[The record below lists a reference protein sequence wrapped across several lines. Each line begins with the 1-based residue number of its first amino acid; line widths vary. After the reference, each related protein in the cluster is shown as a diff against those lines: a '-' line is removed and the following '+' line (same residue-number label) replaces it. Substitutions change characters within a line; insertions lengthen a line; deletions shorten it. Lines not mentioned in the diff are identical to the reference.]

1 MTFVG
6 IDVSKSSLDAAAIM
20 ETGEVE
26 QRPFTN
32 DPTGHTQLMAWL
44 TGFPDRL
51 VTLEATGSYHQ
62 RLSAVLQEARE
73 HVSVLNPAQVSYFA
87 KSQARRNK
95 TDRVDALMLAVYGKE
110 RRPAPSLA
118 TNTGLQSLA
127 RELNALQEDITRLKN
142 RLEAAEHGLTHPEV
156 AASIK
161 RRIAALEEEKAA
173 LQKNLEREARC
184 VYERDLTLLES
195 IPGIGTRSAC
205 LFLAE
210 VGDIRRFPSAPKLV
224 AFAGLSPMEVRSG
237 SSVNKQTR
245 ISRLGS
251 SALRRILYM
260 PGLVGIRHNP
270 ILKAF
275 YERLV
280 AKGKNKKA
288 ALLACVAKLLR
299 IMYGVLIHQ
308 RPFDATYTA
317 G

>member
-1 MTFVG
+1 MTFIG
-6 IDVSKSSLDAAAIM
+6 IDVSKAMLDAAAILD
-20 ETGEVE
+20 TAVVVE
-26 QRPFTN
+26 RSFTN
-32 DPTGHTQLMAWL
+32 NPAGRAQVLAWAAS
-44 TGFPDRL
+44 FPVRHI
-51 VTLEATGSYHQ
+51 TLEATGSYHQ
-62 RLSAVLQEARE
+62 RLTAALLEAGER
-73 HVSVLNPAQVSYFA
+73 VKVLNPAQANYFA

-110 RRPAPSLA
+110 RQPAPSLA
-118 TNTGLQSLA
+118 TDTSLQSLA
-127 RELNALQEDITRLKN
+127 RELNALQDDITRLKN

-173 LQKNLEREARC
+173 LQERLERETRC
-184 VYERDLTLLES
+184 LHERDLTLLES

-205 LFLAE
+205 LFLSE

-251 SALRRILYM
+251 STLRRILYM
-260 PGLVGIRHNP
+260 PALVAMRHNP
-270 ILKAF
+270 IIKAF

-280 AKGKNKKA
+280 AKGKNKKS
-288 ALLACVAKLLR
+288 ALLACAAKLLR
-299 IMYGVLIHQ
+299 IIYGVLIHQ
-308 RPFDATYTA
+308 RPFNPTYATA
-317 G
+317 